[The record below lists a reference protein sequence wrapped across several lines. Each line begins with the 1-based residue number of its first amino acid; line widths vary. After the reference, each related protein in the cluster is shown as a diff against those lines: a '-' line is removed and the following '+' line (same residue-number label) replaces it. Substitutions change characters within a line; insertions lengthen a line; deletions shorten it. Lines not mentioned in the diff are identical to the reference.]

1 MALIIDLGLS
11 GVGGVRLTTD
21 AVWETVASMHV
32 LNFPDRH
39 AVHARLRQRIPARPR
54 ADLTFLLGLT
64 AHHGWFPDTFSPEP
78 TVDPPTPVEQF
89 EMLGDTDIEVLR
101 ADLAAMRER
110 APDIVEGM
118 SPHQY
123 ADRVAIELAQYWREV
138 LEPMWEE
145 LEAIAAEDIAYHSRR
160 MSREGVAR
168 ALDGVHEAISYDSG
182 VLTVDFHQTD
192 LRVQP
197 SPAGVWLVPSAFRW
211 PWIAARHDGP
221 VVLSYAARGAARVWE
236 SDPSASVDD
245 ALAALLG
252 RSRAAI
258 LQILN
263 VPRSTTRVAQDLRLS
278 AGTVSEH
285 LSVMTA
291 SGLLTTRRE
300 GRRVLYQQTP
310 LGADLANGGPR
321 AWSAAGST
329 SA

>member
-1 MALIIDLGLS
+1 LALIIDLGLS

-64 AHHGWFPDTFSPEP
+64 AHHGWFPDTLSPEP

-89 EMLGDTDIEVLR
+89 EMLGDTDIE
-101 ADLAAMRER
+101 
-110 APDIVEGM
+110 
-118 SPHQY
+118 
-123 ADRVAIELAQYWREV
+123 
-138 LEPMWEE
+138 
-145 LEAIAAEDIAYHSRR
+145 AIAAEDIAYHSRR
-160 MSREGVAR
+160 MSREGMAR
-168 ALDGVHEAISYDSG
+168 TLDGVHEAISYDSG

-300 GRRVLYQQTP
+300 GRRVLYRQTP
-310 LGADLANGGPR
+310 LGADLANGDPR